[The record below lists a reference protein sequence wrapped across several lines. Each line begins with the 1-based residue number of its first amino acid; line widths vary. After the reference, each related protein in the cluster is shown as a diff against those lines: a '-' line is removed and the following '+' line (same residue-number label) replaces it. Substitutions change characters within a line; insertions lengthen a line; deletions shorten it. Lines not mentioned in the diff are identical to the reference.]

1 MNPTFAQNRHLPF
14 VGRWVAGGIF
24 LLAGALKAWDP
35 AAFLDGVRSFA
46 LLPAPLDVA
55 VALGLPWLEMT
66 CGLALIAGRMLRGA
80 LVVTLGLTLLFLVA
94 MGLAT
99 WRGLHASCGCF
110 GPFGGETPAGL
121 WLARNLALGAILLWL
136 WRRRGEINRG
146 V

>member
-1 MNPTFAQNRHLPF
+1 MNLTLAQNRHLL
-14 VGRWVAGGIF
+14 VAGRWVAGGVF

-66 CGLALIAGRMLRGA
+66 CGLALIAGRMVRGA
-80 LVVTLGLTLLFLVA
+80 LLVTLGLTLLFLAA
-94 MGLAT
+94 MGLAA

-110 GPFGGETPAGL
+110 GPFGGETPVVL

-136 WRRRGEINRG
+136 WRRRSEISRR